1 MDLSTRFIRAQLELI
16 KPFVDDASIESAR
29 KWHERIGK
37 LMEARHR
44 GDINVEDHIFKFF
57 EGAWITP
64 KVIEKKGVIL
74 YLHGGGYIG
83 GDLNYSKG
91 FGSTLAVKTSMKV
104 FCTAYRLA
112 PENKYPAALE
122 DAVTAYEFLLEEGY
136 SSREIVLCGESAGGG
151 LIYSLCL
158 RLKELGRPLPAGLV
172 AISPWSDLT
181 LSGESYEGNKAND
194 PSMTIERLDFFR
206 NCYTED
212 RENPLV
218 SPLFGDLSKLPPSLI
233 FVGEDEIMLD
243 DSVRLND
250 KLQRYN
256 CKSELIVAPHM
267 WHGYVLYDLKENKSD
282 FNKMNLFLER
292 VLHEKK
298 KLKWMRLDNAAKIYP
313 AAKRRNWNNVFRLSM
328 TLKDKV
334 EEDILQLSLE
344 ITIRRFPSIA
354 VRLRRGM
361 FWYYLEQIPHGPEVV
376 KDKSYPLSRMPFDD
390 IRKCAFRVL
399 YYENRIA
406 VEFFH
411 ALTDGTGGMIF
422 LKSLVAEYI
431 SRKYHK
437 EIPST
442 HGILDRY
449 EPPKEEELEDS
460 FLKNYGKVSMSR
472 KESTAYRLSGTP
484 EADGFLNNITCMFKV
499 SEVLAQSKAYGVTL
513 TEFIAAVMI
522 MSIME
527 IQKKKIISPKRLKP
541 VKVLIPV
548 NLRKLF
554 KSETL
559 RNFVLYVTPGIN
571 PKMGSYTLEEV
582 CKAVHHQMGV
592 ELNQKHMRARMT
604 TNVKSEKKVILKV
617 MPLFVKN
624 FAMKL
629 VYDAVGEKKS
639 CLSISNLGAIT
650 LPEEMKEYVKRMDFV
665 LGVQAT
671 NPNNCGVLSYGDIL
685 YINFIRNIK
694 EPELE
699 STFCRIMKELGL
711 WIKVESNQR

>member
-16 KPFVDDASIESAR
+16 KPFIDDASIESAR
-29 KWHERIGK
+29 KWQERIGK
-37 LMEARHR
+37 LVEARYR
-44 GDINVEDHIFKFF
+44 GDINVEDHKFKFF

-112 PENKYPAALE
+112 PEHKYPAALE
-122 DAVTAYEFLLEEGY
+122 DAVTAYEFLLDEGY
-136 SSREIVLCGESAGGG
+136 SNKEIVLCGESAGGG

-158 RLKELGRPLPAGLV
+158 RLKELGRPLPAGLI

-181 LSGESYEGNKAND
+181 LSGESYERNKALD
-194 PSMTIERLDFFR
+194 PSMTIERLEFFR
-206 NCYTED
+206 DCYTED
-212 RENPLV
+212 WENPLV
-218 SPLFGDLSKLPPSLI
+218 SPLFGELSKMPPSLI
-233 FVGEDEIMLD
+233 FVGGDEIMLD
-243 DSVRLND
+243 DSIKLHD
-250 KLQRYN
+250 KLQVCG
-256 CKSELIVAPHM
+256 CKSKLIITPHM

-282 FNKMNLFLER
+282 FNKMNIFLER
-292 VLHEKK
+292 VLHERR

-313 AAKRRNWNNVFRLSM
+313 AARRRKWNNVFRLSM
-328 TLKDKV
+328 TLKDRV
-334 EEDILQLSLE
+334 EEDILQLALE

-354 VRLRRGM
+354 VRLRRGV

-376 KDKSYPLSRMPFDD
+376 RDKSYPLSRMPFDD

-411 ALTDGTGGMIF
+411 ALTDGNGGMIF

-431 SRKYHK
+431 SRKYEK
-437 EIPST
+437 EIPNT
-442 HGILDRY
+442 HGVLDRY
-449 EPPKEEELEDS
+449 ETPKEEELEDS
-460 FLKNYGKVSMSR
+460 FLKNYGRVSMSR
-472 KESTAYRLSGTP
+472 KESTAYRLTGTP
-484 EADGFLNNITCMFKV
+484 ETDGFLNNITCMFKV
-499 SEVLAQSKAYGVTL
+499 SEVLAQSKSYGVTL

-527 IQKKKIISPKRLKP
+527 IQKKKILSPKRLKP

-571 PKMGSYTLEEV
+571 PKMGSYTLEEA
-582 CKAVHHQMGV
+582 CKAIHHQIGV

-629 VYDAVGEKKS
+629 VYNAVGEKKS
-639 CLSISNLGAIT
+639 CLSISNLGAVT
-650 LPEEMKEYVKRMDFV
+650 LPEEMKEYVERMDFV

-671 NPNNCGVLSYGDIL
+671 NPYNCGVLSYGEIL

-699 STFCRIMKELGL
+699 ATFCRKMKELGL